1 MDGLG
6 PVSIKFGQVDI
17 EKSTDKIT
25 GDKAKDSNFQ
35 TMANG
40 TYTFTYSLETRV
52 CVVTYD
58 PTFTLEY
65 TPNTQWYIVG
75 GGSSELLSISNWGRK
90 T

>member
-1 MDGLG
+1 
-6 PVSIKFGQVDI
+6 
-17 EKSTDKIT
+17 
-25 GDKAKDSNFQ
+25 
-35 TMANG
+35 MANG